1 MKEYKFKI
9 NGSLYNVSINS
20 LQKDTAEVVVNG
32 REYIVNIESV
42 EKNQKSNQSAGSSE
56 LPKEEPGTTS
66 KNAIRNIKSPL
77 PGIIVEINVKP
88 GDNVKKGQKIAVIE
102 AMKMEN
108 EITADCDGVVSEIKV
123 KVGDSVLEG
132 AVIST
137 MQQ

>member
-20 LQKDTAEVVVNG
+20 LQNDTALVVVNG
-32 REYIVNIESV
+32 REYIINIESV
-42 EKNQKSNQSAGSSE
+42 EKNQKSNQSAESSE

-88 GDNVKKGQKIAVIE
+88 GDSVKKGQKIAVIE

>member
-42 EKNQKSNQSAGSSE
+42 EKNQKSNQSAESSE

-88 GDNVKKGQKIAVIE
+88 GDSVKKGQKIAVIE

>member
-20 LQKDTAEVVVNG
+20 SQKDTAEVVVNG

-88 GDNVKKGQKIAVIE
+88 GDSVKKGQKIAVIE

>member
-9 NGSLYNVSINS
+9 NGYLYNVSINS
-20 LQKDTAEVVVNG
+20 LQNDTAVVVVNG

-42 EKNQKSNQSAGSSE
+42 EKNQKSNQSAESSE

-88 GDNVKKGQKIAVIE
+88 GDSVKKGQKIAVIE

>member
-1 MKEYKFKI
+1 MKDYKFKI

-42 EKNQKSNQSAGSSE
+42 EKNQKSNQSAESSE

-88 GDNVKKGQKIAVIE
+88 GDSVKKGQKIAVIE

>member
-88 GDNVKKGQKIAVIE
+88 GDSVKKGQKIAVIE

>member
-20 LQKDTAEVVVNG
+20 LQKDMAEVVVNG

-42 EKNQKSNQSAGSSE
+42 EKNQKSNQSAESSE
-56 LPKEEPGTTS
+56 LPKEESGTTS

-88 GDNVKKGQKIAVIE
+88 GDSVKIGQKIAVIE

-108 EITADCDGVVSEIKV
+108 EITADCEGVVSEIKV

>member
-77 PGIIVEINVKP
+77 PGIIVEINVKL
-88 GDNVKKGQKIAVIE
+88 GDSVKKGQKIAVIE

>member
-42 EKNQKSNQSAGSSE
+42 EKNQKSNQSAESSE

-88 GDNVKKGQKIAVIE
+88 GDSVKKGQKIAVIE

-108 EITADCDGVVSEIKV
+108 EIIADCDGVVSEIKV

>member
-9 NGSLYNVSINS
+9 NGYLYNVSINS
-20 LQKDTAEVVVNG
+20 LQNDTAEVVVNG

-42 EKNQKSNQSAGSSE
+42 EKNQKSNQSAESSE

-88 GDNVKKGQKIAVIE
+88 GDSVKKGQKIAVIE

>member
-32 REYIVNIESV
+32 REYIINIESV
-42 EKNQKSNQSAGSSE
+42 EKNQKSNQSAESSE

-77 PGIIVEINVKP
+77 PGMIVEINVKP
-88 GDNVKKGQKIAVIE
+88 GDSVKKGQKIAVIE

>member
-32 REYIVNIESV
+32 REYIVNIEPV
-42 EKNQKSNQSAGSSE
+42 EKNQKSNQSAKSSE

>member
-20 LQKDTAEVVVNG
+20 LQNDTAEVVVNG
-32 REYIVNIESV
+32 REYIINIESV
-42 EKNQKSNQSAGSSE
+42 EKNQKSNQSAKSSE

-88 GDNVKKGQKIAVIE
+88 GDSVKKGQKIAVIE

>member
-32 REYIVNIESV
+32 REYIVNIEPV

-88 GDNVKKGQKIAVIE
+88 GDSVKKGQKIAVIE

>member
-9 NGSLYNVSINS
+9 NGYLYNVSINS
-20 LQKDTAEVVVNG
+20 LQNDTAEVVVNG
-32 REYIVNIESV
+32 REYIINIESV
-42 EKNQKSNQSAGSSE
+42 EKNQKSNQSAESSE

-88 GDNVKKGQKIAVIE
+88 GDSVKKGQKIAVIE

>member
-32 REYIVNIESV
+32 REYIVNIEPV
-42 EKNQKSNQSAGSSE
+42 EKNQKSNQSAKSSE

-108 EITADCDGVVSEIKV
+108 EITADCDCVVSEIKV

>member
-32 REYIVNIESV
+32 REYIINIESV
-42 EKNQKSNQSAGSSE
+42 EKNQKSNQSAESSE

-88 GDNVKKGQKIAVIE
+88 GDSVKKGQKIAVIE